1 MIWLD
6 RSSGAASTNRVLTPL
21 LMLLAIAVS
30 PVGAEV
36 IVGKNALLDGA
47 NRNGNIIGGGVAQ
60 TWASMEAGTVQS
72 THLVDKEGSGPLESC
87 AAGAGY
93 R

>member
-47 NRNGNIIGGGVAQ
+47 NRNGNIIGGGQPTLTGPAFIEKSNIDAVAEY
-60 TWASMEAGTVQS
+60 AKNGT
-72 THLVDKEGSGPLESC
+72 
-87 AAGAGY
+87 